1 MSKQVP
7 PVDDDIYEYVQRHA
21 VPLEDDFNSVLR
33 RLLGMASESNDESRR
48 ASASG
53 RLQVGKSDAPH
64 RQRIVARKRTKTRA
78 PKGSLLPEEAYELP
92 ILEALEEQ
100 GGRAPTS
107 EIVDRVGEKLNGQLT
122 DVDRQT
128 LESGDIRWR
137 NRVQFVRLALI
148 KKGDILEKSPRGV
161 WELSDQGRQRVREHS
176 S

>member
-33 RLLGMASESNDESRR
+33 RLLGMASESRR

-53 RLQVGKSDAPH
+53 SQQVGKIDAPQ
-64 RQRIVARKRTKTRA
+64 RQRIVVRKRTKTRA

-148 KKGDILEKSPRGV
+148 KKGDLLEKSPRGV